1 MKTGITNTQRQ
12 ELQRLEDRNYKDMKT
27 GITDIKIKITKTWRQ
42 ELQRLEDW
50 NYKYL
55 KTGIRKT

>member
-1 MKTGITNTQRQ
+1 
-12 ELQRLEDRNYKDMKT
+12 MKT

-50 NYKYL
+50 NYKYM
-55 KTGIRKT
+55 KTGITYT